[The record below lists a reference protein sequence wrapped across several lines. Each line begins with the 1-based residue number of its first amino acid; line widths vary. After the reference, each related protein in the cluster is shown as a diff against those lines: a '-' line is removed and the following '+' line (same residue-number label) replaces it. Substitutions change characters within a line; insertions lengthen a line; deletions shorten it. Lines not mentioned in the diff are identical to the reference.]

1 MPIITRLITMFFI
14 LGNVNL
20 VIHLLCFL
28 EKKKKTNLSQLAIT
42 NFRPFESL
50 LLTFKEVST

>member
-20 VIHLLCFL
+20 VIHLFCFL
-28 EKKKKTNLSQLAIT
+28 GKKNLSQLAIT